1 MDCSLPGSSVH
12 GVFQARITGL
22 GFSFPPPGD
31 LLDPRIKPVS
41 RASQVNSLSNEPSG
55 KPSNH
60 ISEYIFCS
68 LSEPQFPCQEI
79 GIVPCTLMEILGS
92 VCKAP
97 GECLVG
103 AWVLRWSVFSTLCDS
118 MDCSPPGS
126 SVHGIFQARN
136 TGVGCHYC
144 PPGGLPNPG
153 IKPVSSALAGR
164 FFTTEPPGKPSL
176 VDR

>member
-1 MDCSLPGSSVH
+1 M
-12 GVFQARITGL
+12 
-22 GFSFPPPGD
+22 
-31 LLDPRIKPVS
+31 S

-60 ISEYIFCS
+60 ISEYIFYS

-103 AWVLRWSVFSTLCDS
+103 AWVLRWSVFSTLCDT
-118 MDCSPPGS
+118 MDSSPPGS

-136 TGVGCHYC
+136 TGVGAIIVLQGVF
-144 PPGGLPNPG
+144 PTQGSNPRLLRRQVG
-153 IKPVSSALAGR
+153 F